1 MGGLWNNMEIVLKE
15 LTFNNMF
22 SYGMDNTVIF
32 NKNKITQ
39 LTAPNGYGKS
49 TIALILQELL
59 FGKNIKGIKKGDI
72 LNRYSTQKSWDAA
85 LLFTVDEVNYQIK
98 SARQG
103 ASTKVT
109 LLEEGTDISEHK
121 VLDTYKKIKDILGMD
136 FEVFSQITYQSSV
149 DLLDFIKATDTNRK
163 KFLINL
169 FNLQKYLVMGD
180 AIKLAAGVLDKELI
194 GKNGEMKGIMD
205 FLEEVR
211 IPEKKVLIEVPS
223 IDESL
228 RDKIAKLNNDLTSY
242 EDTCKKIDNNNLYI
256 TERDSLK
263 FDTAIKDP
271 EREREIR
278 QCTNIIEGDT
288 DKIKKLTSEIAK
300 SKKELNNLDISD
312 TCYVCNQSIDN
323 SKSMEMKEVLQD
335 HIDEATADIVQ
346 CTARNEQSNIFL
358 ENFNAEV
365 KKYNSNKKNIE
376 KFEQLSQVIDTALS
390 ITYPDFSNLQKEKKQ
405 LEDALRN
412 QVNDNETARS
422 HNESVNMQNT
432 KIDAL
437 IEQKQNFLARQTLLN
452 DDIITLNQKL
462 KNLNI
467 LKKAFSPTGIVAFK
481 LENLSKE
488 LEKSINKY
496 LSELS
501 DGQFQVLFRLTK
513 EKLNIVV
520 INNGKETS
528 IEGVSSGEFSR
539 IQTAILLAI
548 RNLLSKIGGNHIN
561 LLFLDEI
568 TGVLDDEGKE
578 KLIEILQVE
587 ERMNVFLISHDFT
600 HPLIDKIAI
609 TKKDNIS
616 IIE

>member
-1 MGGLWNNMEIVLKE
+1 MEIVLKE

-194 GKNGEMKGIMD
+194 SKNGEMKGIMD

-211 IPEKKVLIEVPS
+211 IPEKKVLIKVPS
-223 IDESL
+223 INESL

-405 LEDALRN
+405 LENALRN

>member
-1 MGGLWNNMEIVLKE
+1 MEIVLKE

-335 HIDEATADIVQ
+335 RIDEATVDIVQ

>member
-194 GKNGEMKGIMD
+194 SKNGEMKGIMD

-211 IPEKKVLIEVPS
+211 IPEKKVLIKVPS
-223 IDESL
+223 INESL

>member
-1 MGGLWNNMEIVLKE
+1 VGGLWNNMEIVLKE

-335 HIDEATADIVQ
+335 RIDEATVDIVQ

>member
-1 MGGLWNNMEIVLKE
+1 MEIVLKE

>member
-335 HIDEATADIVQ
+335 RIDEATVDIVQ